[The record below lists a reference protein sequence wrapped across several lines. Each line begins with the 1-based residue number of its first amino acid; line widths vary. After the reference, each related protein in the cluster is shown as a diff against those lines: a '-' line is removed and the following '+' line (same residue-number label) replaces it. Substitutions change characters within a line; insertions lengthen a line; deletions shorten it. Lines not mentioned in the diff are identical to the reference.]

1 MSSGNKRPFS
11 GISQHKK
18 DRPLTS
24 FSLNNKLKFSNNEG
38 KFFYYTE
45 SKNKEKVEELE
56 VAFLIMK
63 TSPIKYDLTLVNEK
77 CKKLNSYFADK
88 TKYQTNMSKTDSVY
102 YKYNLLYG
110 TKSNEIIKSYS
121 PKMRPASASI
131 SNIK

>member
-1 MSSGNKRPFS
+1 M
-11 GISQHKK
+11 
-18 DRPLTS
+18 TS
-24 FSLNNKLKFSNNEG
+24 FNLHNKTKFSTAEG
-38 KFFYYTE
+38 KDHINSE

-56 VAFLIMK
+56 VAYLIMK

-88 TKYQTNMSKTDSVY
+88 TKYQPSMTKTDSVY